1 MTLTVGTA
9 TAEPGA
15 IQYGRW
21 EALGHPTGHAE
32 FLPVLIAQGREEGPC
47 LWLTAG
53 IHGPEQAGPAV
64 LYRLITQ
71 ELADQLRGTIVAIP
85 ALNPAGLRTSQRR
98 PYHVDKD
105 PNRLW
110 PDGKPKKAPD
120 PDKEPPS
127 SLELA
132 YARLYD
138 QIVASA
144 DFLIDYHNAW
154 TGSIPFSFR
163 DRVLYRSGNG
173 ANGPQAVASQ
183 PQGAEDPKAEADALS
198 ERQGEMLRAFGHTI
212 VREFPPEKYIDE
224 DLHRSTS
231 AAVLLLN
238 HIPAFTVEL
247 GGGAMPDPAIVAAAV
262 AGTRNVL
269 RWAGMLDGDE
279 EPIEGVPVIDVGFPV
294 RRCMTPRVSEA
305 CVVLHLV
312 QPGDRLQV
320 GDPVAEV
327 RDVWGRPLGEGLLR
341 AEFDGFVMGRS
352 HGIYFYPGQP
362 VLGMAIRD
370 EAPLVAPY
378 PEDFFKVEP

>member
-1 MTLTVGTA
+1 MILTVGTA
-9 TAEPGA
+9 TAKPGT

-32 FLPVLIAQGREEGPC
+32 FLPVILAQGREEGPC

-64 LYRLITQ
+64 VYRLITP
-71 ELADQLRGTIVAIP
+71 ELVSQLRGTIVAIP
-85 ALNPAGLRTSQRR
+85 ALNPAGLRTSQRK

-110 PDGKPKKAPD
+110 PDGKPKKPPD

-132 YARLYD
+132 YARLYEE
-138 QIVASA
+138 IVVSA
-144 DFLIDYHNAW
+144 NFLIDYHNAW
-154 TGSIPFSFR
+154 TGSIPFAFR
-163 DRVLYRSGNG
+163 DRVLYRADNG
-173 ANGPQAVASQ
+173 AQEPQAEELQ
-183 PQGAEDPKAEADALS
+183 AEVRKAKAEALS
-198 ERQGEMLRAFGHTI
+198 ERQGQMLRAFGHTI
-212 VREFPPEKYIDE
+212 IREFPAEKYIDE

-231 AAVLLLN
+231 AAVLLLDQ
-238 HIPAFTVEL
+238 IPAFTVEL
-247 GGGAMPDPAIVAAAV
+247 GGGVMPDPVIVAAAV

-269 RWAGMLDGDE
+269 RWAGMLDGE
-279 EPIEGVPVIDVGFPV
+279 QEPIEGVPVIDLGFPV

-312 QPGDRLQV
+312 EPGDRVQV

-341 AEFDGFVMGRS
+341 VEYDGFVMGRS

-370 EAPLVAPY
+370 DAPLVVPY
-378 PEDFFKVEP
+378 PDDFFKAEP